1 MSCKQYTFSK
11 ANEGFA
17 QQLQAF
23 RVDQVGSL
31 IGVLNLGIST
41 STLL

>member
-31 IGVLNLGIST
+31 IGVNLGIST